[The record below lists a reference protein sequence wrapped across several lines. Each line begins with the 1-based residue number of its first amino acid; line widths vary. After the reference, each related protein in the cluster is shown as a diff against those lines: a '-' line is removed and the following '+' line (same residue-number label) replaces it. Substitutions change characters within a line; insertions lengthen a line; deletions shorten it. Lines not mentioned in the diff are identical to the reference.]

1 MSKLKA
7 KRLGSDFQLLN
18 YQITQLPNF
27 PITHGRPSRIR
38 AIVRMAPDTIR
49 GNKLRS
55 GLTVLGIVIGVAVVI
70 GVSSIGRGL
79 DENVRD
85 LVASIGSNVIFVFH
99 LDFFTFG
106 RMTDEMR
113 TRRELTYD
121 DALAMQDLPHIK
133 AVSASMRIFRP
144 ELGVGSY
151 AVKYQNKKA
160 RNTILEGDMA
170 SAKDVFDLP
179 MSSDHWLSDFD
190 DEHRSPVIVICYQ
203 TQQEL
208 FGGED
213 PLGKEIN
220 IEGRL
225 FQVVGT
231 VKKIKSVFGGGK
243 DPNDN
248 RVIMPL
254 KTFKTLHPEMKQHII
269 SVKATSHDDMPKA
282 MDEIR
287 ELLRRRRKVAFDKP
301 DNFAIM
307 TSDSIS
313 DVWNQLTGA
322 LFIGMFAISS
332 VGLVVGGVGVMNI
345 MLVSVTE
352 RTREIGV
359 RKAIGA
365 RKADILLQFTLEA
378 IMLTAVGGIVGI
390 LTGAVIVWVI
400 PQIWPSLP
408 ARLSM
413 FWVTFGFTSAAG
425 VGLVFGIYPA
435 WKAANL
441 DPIESLRYE

>member
-1 MSKLKA
+1 MLHRSEF
-7 KRLGSDFQLLN
+7 GE
-18 YQITQLPNF
+18 
-27 PITHGRPSRIR
+27 
-38 AIVRMAPDTIR
+38 IVQMATDTIR

-55 GLTVLGIVIGVAVVI
+55 ALTVLGIVIGVAVVI

-79 DENVRD
+79 DDNVRN
-85 LVASIGSNVIFVFH
+85 LVASIGSNIIFVFH
-99 LDFFTFG
+99 IEPFTFG
-106 RMTDEMR
+106 RMSQEMR
-113 TRRELTYD
+113 ERRELTYD
-121 DALAMQDLPHIK
+121 DAMAIQDLPHVK
-133 AVSASMRIFRP
+133 AVSAGIRLFRP

-151 AVKYQNKKA
+151 AVKYQDKKVK
-160 RNTILEGDMA
+160 NTILEGDTA
-170 SAKDVFDLP
+170 SVKDVFDLP
-179 MSSDHWLSDFD
+179 MASGRWFSDID
-190 DEHRSPVIVICYQ
+190 DQHRSAVVILCYD
-203 TQQEL
+203 TQHEL
-208 FGGED
+208 FGEQD
-213 PLGKEIN
+213 PLGKEVN

-225 FQVVGT
+225 FEVIGT
-231 VKKIKSVFGGGK
+231 VQKIKSVFGGGK

-248 RVIMPL
+248 RVFFPL
-254 KTFKTLHPEMKQHII
+254 KTFKSLHPELKQHWI

-282 MDEIR
+282 IDEIR
-287 ELLRRRRKVAFDKP
+287 ELMRRRRKVAFDKP
-301 DNFAIM
+301 DNFAVF
-307 TSDSIS
+307 TSDSLT

-359 RKAIGA
+359 RKAVGA
-365 RKADILLQFTLEA
+365 RKRDILLQFTLEA
-378 IMLTAVGGIVGI
+378 IMLTAVGGAIGI
-390 LTGAVIVWVI
+390 LAGAIVVWII
-400 PQIWPSLP
+400 PLIWPSLP

-413 FWVTFGFTSAAG
+413 FWVSFGFSSAAG

>member
-1 MSKLKA
+1 MLRKSEF
-7 KRLGSDFQLLN
+7 GE
-18 YQITQLPNF
+18 
-27 PITHGRPSRIR
+27 
-38 AIVRMAPDTIR
+38 IVQMATDTIR

-55 GLTVLGIVIGVAVVI
+55 ALTVLGIVIGVAVVI

-79 DENVRD
+79 DDNVRD
-85 LVASIGSNVIFVFH
+85 LVASIGSNIIFVFH
-99 LDFFTFG
+99 IEPFTFG
-106 RMTDEMR
+106 RMSQEMR
-113 TRRELTYD
+113 ERRELSFE
-121 DALAMQDLPHIK
+121 DAEAIQDLPHVK
-133 AVSASMRIFRP
+133 AVSAGIRLFRP

-151 AVKYQNKKA
+151 AVKYRDKKV
-160 RNTILEGDMA
+160 RNTILEGDTA
-170 SAKDVFDLP
+170 SVKDVFDLP
-179 MSSDHWLSDFD
+179 MASGRWFSDID
-190 DEHRSPVIVICYQ
+190 DQHRSAVVILCYD
-203 TQQEL
+203 TQHEL
-208 FGGED
+208 FGDQD
-213 PLGKEIN
+213 PLGKEVN

-225 FQVVGT
+225 FEVIGT
-231 VKKIKSVFGGGK
+231 VQKIKSVFGGGK

-248 RVIMPL
+248 RVFFPL
-254 KTFKTLHPEMKQHII
+254 KTFKSIHPELKQHWI

-282 MDEIR
+282 IDEIR
-287 ELLRRRRKVAFDKP
+287 ELMRRRRKVAFDKP
-301 DNFAIM
+301 DNFAVF
-307 TSDSIS
+307 TSDALT

-365 RKADILLQFTLEA
+365 RKRDILLQFSLEA
-378 IMLTAVGGIVGI
+378 IMLTAVGGVIGI
-390 LTGAVIVWVI
+390 LTGAIVVWVI
-400 PQIWPSLP
+400 PVIWPSLP
-408 ARLSM
+408 ARLSR
-413 FWVTFGFTSAAG
+413 FWVSFGFTSAAG

>member
-1 MSKLKA
+1 MVRKSEF
-7 KRLGSDFQLLN
+7 GE
-18 YQITQLPNF
+18 
-27 PITHGRPSRIR
+27 
-38 AIVRMAPDTIR
+38 IVQMATDTIR
-49 GNKLRS
+49 SNKLRS

-85 LVASIGSNVIFVFH
+85 LVASIGSNIIFVFH

-106 RMTDEMR
+106 RMTEEMR
-113 TRRELTYD
+113 MRKELTYE
-121 DALAMQDLPHIK
+121 DAEAIQQLPHVK
-133 AVSASMRIFRP
+133 AVSAGMRLFRP
-144 ELGVGSY
+144 ELGVGTY
-151 AVKYQNKKA
+151 AIKYQDKKVK
-160 RNTILEGDMA
+160 NTILEGDTA
-170 SAKDVFDLP
+170 SVKDVFDLP
-179 MSSDHWLSDFD
+179 MSSGRWFTEID
-190 DEHRSPVIVICYQ
+190 DDHRSEVVVLGYE
-203 TQQEL
+203 TQHEL
-208 FGGED
+208 FGDQD
-213 PLGKEIN
+213 PLGKEVN
-220 IEGRL
+220 VEGKL
-225 FQVVGT
+225 FEVIGT

-248 RVIMPL
+248 RVFFPL
-254 KTFKTLHPEMKQHII
+254 RTFKGLHPEMKQHVI

-307 TSDSIS
+307 TSSSIT
-313 DVWNQLTGA
+313 DFWNQLTGA

-365 RKADILLQFTLEA
+365 RKRDILLQFTLEA
-378 IMLTAVGGIVGI
+378 IMLTAVGGVIGI
-390 LTGAVIVWVI
+390 LAGGILVWVI
-400 PQIWPSLP
+400 PMVWPSLP
-408 ARLSM
+408 ARMSM
-413 FWVTFGFTSAAG
+413 FWVSFGFSSAAG